1 MARGSLPWVGGADSR
16 DKVLERAL
24 NSAFEVEEIE
34 AARTAGVVTRDR
46 LTRAVH
52 EDRSTVFAAAKP
64 QEDRYRTLVAYE
76 RVLVVRPLEAR
87 PLLAEAMAI
96 VVLPTIALSAL
107 AWVALWSLGARPDD
121 RASLTASVAIAALL
135 MGLLVWRRHRRR
147 PTRLRWVPPAIS
159 EVMGEESP
167 GSVWAFLGFTS
178 LMAAVVWSVPH
189 WIGWSWWLAA
199 YAVPAVGALVVGV
212 SIVTTAFPQSPSNR
226 DRDALLGAFREWED
240 VLLRE
245 GVLPVLYTRINEARR
260 VYSTTLAVREA
271 PALLRSDPLRMH
283 VPTPAGEELARLT
296 AAVPGGSFALAG
308 PRGAGKT
315 NLLRAFCGGRYGGQ
329 GGLAVMV
336 AAPVEYVPQEFVV
349 HLFAEVCEAV
359 VAHIGEPRARRWRK
373 VRPHRLVVLARENLS
388 ALTHVRTVGSEIAG
402 KGGFKGFELSGKRAV
417 TLAGRALTY
426 PELVKRFREFL
437 TAAVAEISP
446 GRVVIAIDEL
456 DRIGVGEP
464 ARRFLNE
471 IKAIFDVPGCHYLV
485 SVSTEAQHD
494 FELAGMGLRSVFDSS
509 FDDVVRVDY
518 LDFEDA
524 QKLLRRYVLGMSEQF
539 HALAYV
545 FSGGLARQLVRTARA
560 IVELGRDRRRPLAEV
575 ARTLVAT
582 ELERARLTTV
592 DALTSVD
599 DPAGAADLLRLLD
612 DRPGEP
618 GPFADRVL
626 GASGGSE
633 EVRRLRDGLGAR
645 VRFLDTVLGV
655 FTEDLD
661 EERTRAADFDRLA
674 RARRYLGGNPEV
686 ALGLVDDIRRTW
698 GLPLGV

>member
-16 DKVLERAL
+16 EKVLERAL
-24 NSAFEVEEIE
+24 TSAFEVEEIQ
-34 AARTAGVVTRDR
+34 AALTAGDVTRDQ

-52 EDRSTVFAAAKP
+52 EDRSTVFAAARP
-64 QEDRYRTLVAYE
+64 QEDRYRRRVAFE
-76 RVLVVRPLEAR
+76 RVLNIEALESR
-87 PLLAEAMAI
+87 PLLAEALAI
-96 VVLPTIALSAL
+96 VVSPVLTLSAV
-107 AWVALWSLGARPDD
+107 AWVALRVYDADPSARVP
-121 RASLTASVAIAALL
+121 LNASVAIA
-135 MGLLVWRRHRRR
+135 GLLVGLLMWRRHRRVR
-147 PTRLRWVPPAIS
+147 ASSDQLHLMAPDD
-159 EVMGEESP
+159 SP
-167 GSVWAFLGFTS
+167 GEVWAGFGVVALVAALGWA
-178 LMAAVVWSVPH
+178 MINWV
-189 WIGWSWWLAA
+189 GWSWWLVLW
-199 YAVPAVGALVVGV
+199 VPVGAGLFVAGAALNL
-212 SIVTTAFPQSPSNR
+212 SAFPGSQSRQER
-226 DRDALLGAFREWED
+226 DVLLGVFHEWEE

-245 GVLPVLYTRINEARR
+245 GVLPVLYARINEVQR
-260 VYSTTLAVREA
+260 VYSTTLTIREA
-271 PALLRSDPLRMH
+271 PALLRSDPLRLH
-283 VPTPAGEELARLT
+283 VPTPAGEELSRLT

-315 NLLRAFCGGRYGGQ
+315 SLLRAFCGGRYGGQ
-329 GGLAVMV
+329 PGLAVMV

-359 VAHIGEPRARRWRK
+359 VAHIGEPRRRRRK
-373 VRPHRLVVLARENLS
+373 VLPHPLVALARANLT

-437 TAAVAEISP
+437 AAAVAEISP

-494 FELAGMGLRSVFDSS
+494 FELSGMGLRSVFDSS

-518 LDFEDA
+518 LDFEHA

-560 IVELGRDRRRPLAEV
+560 VVELGRDRQRPLAEV
-575 ARTLVAT
+575 ARTLVDT

-612 DRPGEP
+612 DRPDEP
-618 GPFADRVL
+618 GPFAERVL
-626 GASGGSE
+626 GASGGSD

-686 ALGLVDDIRRTW
+686 ALGLLDDIRRTW
-698 GLPLGV
+698 GLPPGV